1 MIINNENKK
10 LSRNTKRRID
20 RKNKINNHL
29 KLLLNKINS
38 EKKKKNKNFDKIK
51 QLEILLV

>member
-20 RKNKINNHL
+20 RKNKIFNDL
-29 KLLLNKINS
+29 KLLLNKFKS
-38 EKKKKNKNFDKIK
+38 EKEKKNKKFDK
-51 QLEILLV
+51 V